1 MGKTALIAG
10 ASGLVGS
17 ELLKILLEKSEYE
30 HIIAVVRSP
39 LNITNTKLEER
50 IVDFEELAE
59 TNGLPT
65 VDDVFCCLGT
75 TIKKAKTQEA
85 MTRIDVDY
93 PIALANLGKTL
104 GAKQY
109 FVISSLG
116 ADAKSSIFYS
126 RIKGL
131 MEIALKGIGF
141 QTLGI
146 FRPSLLL
153 GKRSEFRIGEAF
165 ATVLMPILS
174 LFMVGEFRKYRGIQA
189 RVVAL
194 AMFKVAQS
202 GNSGVNIYLSDEI
215 SKIAGS

>member
-10 ASGLVGS
+10 ATGLVGS
-17 ELLKILLEKSEYE
+17 ELLRILLDSSEYSRV
-30 HIIAVVRSP
+30 IAVVRSP
-39 LNITNTKLEER
+39 LHVTHANLEEH
-50 IVDFEELAE
+50 IIDFEELADLS
-59 TNGLPT
+59 GLPL

-109 FVISSLG
+109 FVISSMG
-116 ADAKSSIFYS
+116 ADAKSGIFYS

-131 MEIALKGIGF
+131 MEITLKGIGF
-141 QTLGI
+141 QVLGI

-153 GKRSEFRIGEAF
+153 GKRNEFRLGEAAAAVF
-165 ATVLMPILS
+165 MPILS
-174 LFMVGEFRKYRGIQA
+174 PLMIGHFQKYRGIQA
-189 RVVAL
+189 REVAM
-194 AMFKVAQS
+194 AMYNVAQL
-202 GNSGVNIYLSDEI
+202 GRNGVSIYLSDEI
-215 SKIAGS
+215 KKLAGS

>member
-10 ASGLVGS
+10 ASGLVGG
-17 ELLKILLEKSEYE
+17 ELLKELLAGMEYQYV
-30 HIIAVVRSP
+30 IALVRSP
-39 LNITNTKLEER
+39 LEVKHAKLEEV
-50 IVDFEELAE
+50 IINFEELE
-59 TNGLPT
+59 ELEGLPT
-65 VDDVFCCLGT
+65 IDDVFCCLGT

-93 PIALANLGKTL
+93 PIALANLAKKF

-109 FVISSLG
+109 FVISSMG
-116 ADAKSSIFYS
+116 ADAKSNIFYS

-153 GKRSEFRIGEAF
+153 GDRKEFRLGEA
-165 ATVLMPILS
+165 AAVVIMPILS
-174 LFMVGEFRKYRGIQA
+174 LLMMGPLKKYRAIQA
-189 RVVAL
+189 RDVAR
-194 AMFKVAQS
+194 AMYKVAQS
-202 GNSGVNIYLSDEI
+202 GSSGVNIYSSDEI
-215 SKIAGS
+215 NKIAGS